1 LSIKRYVSPAT
12 ASSLLAR
19 APLAMVLLI
28 ALLFSMVLPNTAI
41 AAEGGGV
48 LGIGDRRMT
57 VRASLHQTH
66 SDGTRRVIRYKDLS
80 VHWVKMIT

>member
-48 LGIGDRRMT
+48 LGIGEE
-57 VRASLHQTH
+57 
-66 SDGTRRVIRYKDLS
+66 G
-80 VHWVKMIT
+80 